1 MTYIIR
7 YQIVSDALTTH
18 RLKEP
23 ESALLDGPRCTELCT
38 LDDGYT
44 YVSVPDGVTLPEAQP
59 ATVAASLEPV
69 ALTDELREQIKAASP
84 HTQLIAQRVIE
95 RIRDRYGVD
104 DELYF
109 ARIMIGAQSG
119 LYELEPG
126 EIEQV
131 TAFKDWVEAAR
142 QWGRNER
149 AALGL

>member
-1 MTYIIR
+1 MSY
-7 YQIVSDALTTH
+7 A
-18 RLKEP
+18 
-23 ESALLDGPRCTELCT
+23 
-38 LDDGYT
+38 
-44 YVSVPDGVTLPEAQP
+44 LPETQP

-95 RIRDRYGVD
+95 RIRERYGVD

-142 QWGRNER
+142 LWGREQR

>member
-1 MTYIIR
+1 MPTLLK
-7 YQIVSDALTTH
+7 YQIVSDSYTTY
-18 RLKEP
+18 RIDEP
-23 ESALLDGPRCTELCT
+23 GCVELCT
-38 LDDGYT
+38 LDSWT
-44 YVSVPDGVTLPEAQP
+44 YVSVPDGVTLPDQP
-59 ATVAASLEPV
+59 AEIAGTIEAVV
-69 ALTDELREQIKAASP
+69 LTDGLREQIKAASP

-95 RIRDRYGVD
+95 RIRERYGVD

-131 TAFKDWVEAAR
+131 TAFKDWAEAAR
-142 QWGRNER
+142 LWGREQR